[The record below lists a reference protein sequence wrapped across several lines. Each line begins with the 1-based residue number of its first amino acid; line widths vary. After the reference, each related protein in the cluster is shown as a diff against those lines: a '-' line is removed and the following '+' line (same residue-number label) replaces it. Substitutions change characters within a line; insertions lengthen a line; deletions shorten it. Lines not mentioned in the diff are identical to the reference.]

1 MFDATPLLRLF
12 ASYRLKRLARDDPPQ
27 TQKAQ
32 LLRLVRLA
40 RNTEFGQKHG
50 FADISDITTFQRRVP
65 LRRYDDFW
73 HEYWGR
79 SFPILKN
86 LCWPGT
92 IPYFALTSGTTT
104 GKTKYIPVSRDM
116 VASNQ
121 RGVLDVLTHHLRAHP
136 KSRVLAGKNFMLG
149 GSTSLKQEAPGISSG
164 DLSGIAA
171 REVPWWV
178 RPWFFPP
185 LRYALI
191 ADWETKITTLARLSL
206 HHDIR
211 TIAGTPSWILLF
223 FAKLAEVRPD
233 LPARSTSYFPNLE
246 LFLHGGVNF
255 EPYRRQ
261 FETLFQGSNVDM
273 REVYTASEGFIAAA
287 DRGYGEGLRVITDHG
302 IFYEFVPLEEIESEK
317 PTRHWLGSVELGV
330 NYAVV
335 LSTCAGLWSY
345 VLGDT
350 VRFVTLH
357 PPRIIVTGRLSY
369 FLSVFGEHL
378 IGEEIEAAV
387 ETAAAA
393 IDQHVVDYTVTP
405 IYPSEP
411 GQRGGHLFLVEFST
425 HIDPSLLPRFAQALD
440 AALGDENADYRMH
453 RLKDF
458 GMAAPRVAAVLPGSF
473 AAWLKAQGKL
483 GGQNKVPR
491 VLQDPVMV
499 RGLEE
504 FFQREQRIYGVTS

>member
-12 ASYRLKRLARDDPPQ
+12 AGHRLKKLAHDDAQQ
-27 TQKAQ
+27 TQRLV
-32 LLRLVRLA
+32 LLRLLRRA
-40 RNTEFGQKHG
+40 RHTEFGQKHR

-65 LRRYDDFW
+65 LRHYEDFW
-73 HEYWGR
+73 REYWGR

-104 GKTKYIPVSRDM
+104 GKTKYIPVSREM
-116 VASNQ
+116 IASNK
-121 RGVLDVLTHHLRAHP
+121 RGVLDAFTYHLRAHP

-149 GSTSLKQEAPGISSG
+149 GSTSLKQEAPGIYSG

-178 RPWFFPP
+178 RPWFFPS
-185 LRYALI
+185 LHYALI
-191 ADWETKITTLARLSL
+191 ADWETKIDTLARLAL
-206 HHDIR
+206 HSDIR
-211 TIAGTPSWILLF
+211 TIAGTPSWVLLF
-223 FAKLAEVRPD
+223 FAKLAEIRPD
-233 LPARSTSYFPNLE
+233 LPTRTTSYFPNLE

-261 FETLFQGSNVDM
+261 FENLFQGSTVDM
-273 REVYTASEGFIAAA
+273 REVYTASEGFIAVA
-287 DRGYGEGLRVITDHG
+287 DRGYGEGLRLMTDHG
-302 IFYEFVPLEEIESEK
+302 IFYEFVPVEEIESEK
-317 PTRHWLGSVELGV
+317 PPRHWLGSVEQGV

-350 VRFVTLH
+350 VRFVERH
-357 PPRIIVTGRLSY
+357 PPRILVTGRLSY

-387 ETAAAA
+387 ETAASA
-393 IDQHVVDYTVTP
+393 IGQHVVDYTVTP

-411 GQRGGHLFLVEFST
+411 GQRGGHLFFVEFST
-425 HIDPSLLPRFAQALD
+425 RIDDLSLTRFAQALD
-440 AALGDENADYRMH
+440 HALGDQNEDYRTH

-458 GMAAPRVAAVLPGSF
+458 GMAAPRIAAVLPGSF

-491 VLQDPVMV
+491 VLHDPAAV
-499 RGLEE
+499 RALEE
-504 FFQREQRIYGVTS
+504 FLEREQRIYGATS